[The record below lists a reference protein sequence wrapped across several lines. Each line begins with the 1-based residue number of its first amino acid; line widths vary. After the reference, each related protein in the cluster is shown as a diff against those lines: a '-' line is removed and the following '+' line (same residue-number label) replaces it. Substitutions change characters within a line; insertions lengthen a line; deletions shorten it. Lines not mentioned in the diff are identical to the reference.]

1 MIITLINL
9 GIKDILESR
18 LDILPHILRKKS
30 KFEGWLK
37 FELASYLENSLKM
50 SSVEIEK
57 KNEHN
62 NCRCDISFICNEILF
77 RLELKTPNTNWK
89 IGSGKSGGKPITKN
103 VSGIIADAKKLNC
116 PNGIV
121 SFVMFPIPVDSDCW
135 KNYIERITEET
146 EINILET
153 DYEFLNVKMDN
164 ENECRILICSFRSK
178 IFIPKNS
185 MVSS

>member
-1 MIITLINL
+1 MITTLINL

-18 LDILPHILRKKS
+18 LDIIPHVLRKKS

-57 KNEHN
+57 KNDHN
-62 NCRCDISFICNEILF
+62 NFRCDISFVCNDIIF

-89 IGSGKSGGKPITKN
+89 IGNGKSGGKPITKN
-103 VSGIIADAKKLNC
+103 INEIINDAKKLNC

-121 SFVMFPIPVDSDCW
+121 SFVMFPIPTNNDNW
-135 KNYIERITEET
+135 KFYIERIIEET
-146 EINILET
+146 EINIAET
-153 DYEFLNVKMDN
+153 DYELLDIMIDG
-164 ENECRILICSFRSK
+164 NECRILICSFRSK
-178 IFIPKNS
+178 VFNEKNQ
-185 MVSS
+185 MVSN